1 MGAVGTD
8 TSCVNGHGGL
18 PSTSLRVRAA
28 LERGGTDVTVLVD
41 REFTILWASP
51 SAADVLGWHPDH
63 VVGRNAIDLVH
74 PDDLERAVDAL
85 AELTI
90 AGELY
95 DPIGGGGLDPSRF
108 TGTVVRIL
116 RADGSSVM
124 VDVRA
129 NSMLDVPDV
138 DGVFLVLR
146 DCSDRAATDR
156 LLELVAADA
165 SLDVVVPALIET
177 VEAHLRGSRATVYL
191 PGDRMPSPPPGAEP
205 SALRVAAA
213 VLRCMASSEFAC
225 VDLYDGDHRAVWL
238 IPVTGPHSSDPVA
251 VVGVWHREEQPLLVW
266 IVDAIQ
272 RLARITSIALASQH
286 EAEAMRRA
294 ATLDPL
300 TGLMNRRSLEAVLTG
315 LGSDPSR
322 RPCAVAFFD
331 LDHFKPINDALGHAT
346 GDQVLIT
353 VAERLRRAVR
363 PDDLV
368 ARWGGDE
375 FVVLL
380 RDVVD
385 EDEADQIAE
394 RMSVALSEPLG
405 VSGTE
410 VVVTASVGVA
420 FASAGVEIDGLIH
433 AADMAMYAEK
443 KTRSRA

>member
-1 MGAVGTD
+1 
-8 TSCVNGHGGL
+8 
-18 PSTSLRVRAA
+18 LRVRGA
-28 LERGGTDVTVLVD
+28 LERGGTDVAVLVD
-41 REFTILWASP
+41 RDFTIVWASP
-51 SAADVLGWHPDH
+51 SAADVLGWHPDS
-63 VVGRNAIDLVH
+63 VVGRSAIDLVH
-74 PDDLERAVDAL
+74 PDDLERAVEAL
-85 AELTI
+85 AELTV

-95 DPIGGGGLDPSRF
+95 DPIGGVGLDPSRF
-108 TGTVVRIL
+108 TGTVVRLL

-138 DGVFLVLR
+138 DGVLLVLR

-205 SALRVAAA
+205 SGLRVAAA
-213 VLRCMASSEFAC
+213 VLRCMASSEFVS
-225 VDLYDGDHRAVWL
+225 VDLYDGDYRCVWL

-251 VVGVWHREEQPLLVW
+251 VVGVWHLVEQPLLVW
-266 IVDAIQ
+266 IVDAIR
-272 RLARITSIALASQH
+272 RLARVTSIALASQH

-363 PDDLV
+363 PNDLV

-394 RMSVALSEPLG
+394 RMSLALSEPIG

-420 FASAGVEIDGLIH
+420 FASAGVELDGLIH
-433 AADMAMYAEK
+433 AADMEMYAEK